1 MKNFFRNILPIQNS
15 ALNLHSLSER
25 ERLAEAGKRMW
36 NEKFWKKID
45 KNFVSSKIGCN
56 FAELS
61 AQEKWAS
68 EKSRKANE
76 HWKIYNRD
84 EVVQE
89 QLKL

>member
-1 MKNFFRNILPIQNS
+1 MDKNKVSTFALAFGKGASGRGRQANVKRKIL
-15 ALNLHSLSER
+15 
-25 ERLAEAGKRMW
+25 
-36 NEKFWKKID
+36 KKID

-68 EKSRKANE
+68 EKSQKANE

>member
-1 MKNFFRNILPIQNS
+1 MDKNKVSTFALAFGKGASGRGRQANVKRKIL
-15 ALNLHSLSER
+15 
-25 ERLAEAGKRMW
+25 
-36 NEKFWKKID
+36 KKID